1 MFEATGVRDQAYRLQ
16 DARLLASASS
26 RVIETAEGQ
35 LLILIEDDNGYA
47 HPWITKAHYAGGW
60 KARVVVPGMVNGLDP
75 RVPGVEVKD
84 SDGTKR
90 EAVLT
95 DSPEIPLN
103 TFRTPGGEGDKIL
116 DVFLALGV
124 REPKTDNISFDALG
138 GVTIVDESQAT
149 NATPPRELRAVD
161 FYIAKSRATFAA
173 QVTLIDASGTSGV
186 IVDYGVKYDT
196 STLDREGTRTRF
208 MQTAKF
214 QPVRKPT
221 LAERL
226 FGDFQDEGE
235 DRLHICT
242 VFLLS
247 PPNSTG
253 EPDASW
259 TAYVQNHVFWHLK
272 HHAPNE
278 VPAKQPDPIRFH
290 SGLAGGLG
298 DLVINQYLALN
309 NDLSAQISAAV
320 NNTTPEGQFCL
331 Q

>member
-1 MFEATGVRDQAYRLQ
+1 MFEAAVVREQASRLQ
-16 DARLLASASS
+16 DAKLLPSASS
-26 RVIETAEGQ
+26 RVIETAQGQ
-35 LLILIEDDNGYA
+35 LLILLGEDDSYA
-47 HPWITKAHYAGGW
+47 HPWITKAHYSGGW
-60 KARVVVPGMVNGLDP
+60 KARVVIPGFVNGIDP
-75 RVPGVEVKD
+75 RVPGVEVED
-84 SDGTKR
+84 IDGTKR

-103 TFRTPGGEGDKIL
+103 VFRTPGGEGDKIL

-124 REPKTDNISFDALG
+124 REPKADNLSINALG
-138 GVTIVDESQAT
+138 GVSVIEESEAANT
-149 NATPPRELRAVD
+149 TPPRELRAVD
-161 FYIAKSRATFAA
+161 LYIAKSRATFTA
-173 QVTLIDASGTSGV
+173 QVTLVDASGTSGV

-208 MQTAKF
+208 MQAGKF

-247 PPNSTG
+247 PPNVTG
-253 EPDASW
+253 EPNVSW
-259 TAYVQNHVFWHLK
+259 TPYVQNHVFWHLK

-309 NDLSAQISAAV
+309 NDLSSQISAAV